1 MIRQKHNVAIAE
13 KRVGV
18 ALSMVSPR
26 YTAQRRTSTTRAVNP
41 IPYRADYFGHKLH
54 IDQNEKLVMYGVT
67 HVAAID
73 GHSRFVVAGTTMPV
87 KNNLT
92 IYREIYKYGFYLLSF
107 VKCTSR
113 YFWIFYPSFDAL
125 RSCFSGQ
132 FFKIFFNA
140 FFPIVPDFYH

>member
-1 MIRQKHNVAIAE
+1 MMTRYVRKKHKVAVAE

-18 ALSMVSPR
+18 SLSLVSPR

-73 GHSRFVVAGTTMPV
+73 GHSRSVVAGTTMSV
-87 KNNLT
+87 TKQFSNLQ
-92 IYREIYKYGFYLLSF
+92 RNL
-107 VKCTSR
+107 
-113 YFWIFYPSFDAL
+113 
-125 RSCFSGQ
+125 
-132 FFKIFFNA
+132 
-140 FFPIVPDFYH
+140 

>member
-1 MIRQKHNVAIAE
+1 MMTGYVTLIFLVRQKHNVAIAE
-13 KRVGV
+13 KKVGA

-26 YTAQRRTSTTRAVNP
+26 YTAQSRRSTTIAVNP

-54 IDQNEKLVMYGVT
+54 IDRNKKLVMFGVT
-67 HVAAID
+67 HVATID

-92 IYREIYKYGFYLLSF
+92 IHREIYKYGFHLLSF

-113 YFWIFYPSFDAL
+113 YF
-125 RSCFSGQ
+125 
-132 FFKIFFNA
+132 
-140 FFPIVPDFYH
+140 